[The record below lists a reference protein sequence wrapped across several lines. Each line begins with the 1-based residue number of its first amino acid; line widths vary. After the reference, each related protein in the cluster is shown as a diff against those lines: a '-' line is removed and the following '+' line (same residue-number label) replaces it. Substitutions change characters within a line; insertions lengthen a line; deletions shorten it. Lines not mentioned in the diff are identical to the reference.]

1 MLEVKHYMAPFY
13 YVYLYVY
20 IIVIIHLCTTRKS
33 LSPLNGTLL
42 CLSTT
47 LCGCLSVCV
56 GEWMSVE
63 VEVGDGAEALY
74 GIVADVYKLN

>member
-47 LCGCLSVCV
+47 LCGCVLGFV
-56 GEWMSVE
+56 GGMGETILRLCKESLGM
-63 VEVGDGAEALY
+63 Y
-74 GIVADVYKLN
+74 IN